1 MFMSQSARPA
11 GLVGLAVLG
20 ILIGAASAQAA
31 EPQLP
36 PQALWTQT
44 AEAPGSDTMGMT
56 ASTSQPEDNAHR
68 DRIGTMVGE
77 HNPGRPGA
85 AERSGHAGGFG
96 ADHDGHGGHDGGGHD
111 GGGHGGGGH
120 GGR

>member
-31 EPQLP
+31 EPQLL

-44 AEAPGSDTMGMT
+44 AEALGSDTMGMT
-56 ASTSQPEDNAHR
+56 ASTSRPEDNAHR
-68 DRIGTMVGE
+68 GRIGTMVGE

-96 ADHDGHGGHDGGGHD
+96 ADHGGRG

>member
-20 ILIGAASAQAA
+20 ILVGAASAQAV

-44 AEAPGSDTMGMT
+44 AEAPGSDTAGM
-56 ASTSQPEDNAHR
+56 AGAPSEPDDDARNNG
-68 DRIGTMVGE
+68 IGSMAVG
-77 HNPGRPGA
+77 HDFGHPGA
-85 AERSGHAGGFG
+85 AATHGHGGGFG
-96 ADHDGHGGHDGGGHD
+96 AGHGGRG